1 MLRAV
6 SDRTRWDAITDGSI
20 PLPAN
25 ETLGFKLERA
35 DDPKKEVVFSWTVPA
50 ELCNTAGNVQ
60 GGVLAAFADAVL
72 GAATAAFLPED
83 KYPAL
88 AEMKISIFRP
98 SPKGTKL
105 TGRGYIVKAGRRVM
119 FAEAEITGPDGKVVA
134 KATGTEIPA
143 DA

>member
-6 SDRTRWDAITDGSI
+6 SERTRWDAITDGSI
-20 PLPAN
+20 ALPAN
-25 ETLGFKLERA
+25 ETLGFKLEKA

-50 ELCNTAGNVQ
+50 ELCNTAGNIQ

-72 GAATAAFLPED
+72 GAATSAFLSED

-105 TGRGYIVKAGRRVM
+105 TGRGYIVKAGNRVM
-119 FAEAEITGPDGKVVA
+119 FAEAEITGADGKLVA
-134 KATGTEIPA
+134 KASGTEIPA
-143 DA
+143 AG